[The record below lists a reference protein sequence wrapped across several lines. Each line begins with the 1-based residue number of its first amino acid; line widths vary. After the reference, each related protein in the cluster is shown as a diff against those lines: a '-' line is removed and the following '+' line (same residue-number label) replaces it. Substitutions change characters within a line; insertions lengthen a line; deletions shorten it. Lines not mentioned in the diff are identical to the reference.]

1 MQSVTAAMNS
11 GDYDAL
17 KRTLRDFDIT
27 MSTLLVGSS
36 KSDEAEGS
44 SDSHLVDVDAV
55 MQQFGQ
61 ALRQVTSVRDTYA
74 TSACDVCEQLLLN
87 LTPTKKAIIQ
97 TR

>member
-1 MQSVTAAMNS
+1 MNS

-17 KRTLRDFDIT
+17 KRTLRDFDVT

-44 SDSHLVDVDAV
+44 GDSHLVDEDTV

-61 ALRQVTSVRDTYA
+61 ALRLVTSVRDTYA
-74 TSACDVCEQLLLN
+74 TSACDVCEQLRKDLAPLESYTN
-87 LTPTKKAIIQ
+87 QKAIIQ
-97 TR
+97 TG